1 MKGKGI
7 MFEVFISGFLSPVL
21 FVSVIGCGTFFL
33 IRLKAFYILHP
44 IKTLRGMLS
53 GGKNQGESP
62 FASMSLA
69 LAGTLGVGNIVGVA
83 SAISLGGAGA
93 VFWMWIGAL
102 FSMSLKY
109 AETTLAVRYRRKRN
123 DGYYGGA
130 MYYIRDG
137 LEGKYAPL
145 LGGIFSVL
153 CIVNSLT
160 TGTAIQVNAISESFE
175 EIFGISPSVCCI
187 MVSVI
192 IAVALMWGMS
202 NIASI
207 TAVAIPIAGA
217 VCILASM
224 YLIFSNIAEIPEILR
239 AIFKSATGR
248 NSIAGGLFGY
258 GIKEAVRYG
267 ISRGIISNEAGCGTA
282 PTAHARADV
291 KSPAQQG
298 FWGIF
303 EVFVDTILLCSMTAF
318 AILIYVNEKGLPG
331 CGSMELTQIAYKSA
345 MGNIG
350 EYVIGISVF
359 VFATATVLCQYYY
372 GAESL
377 GYITRKKNA
386 MTIYTIVFFAA
397 IFYGG
402 VTKSDNVWQITD
414 LTVGIMT
421 VINCCVLLRLNREVV
436 SETKKIF

>member
-1 MKGKGI
+1 
-7 MFEVFISGFLSPVL
+7 
-21 FVSVIGCGTFFL
+21 
-33 IRLKAFYILHP
+33 
-44 IKTLRGMLS
+44 MLS

-62 FASMSLA
+62 FASMTLA

-109 AETTLAVRYRRKRN
+109 AETTLAVRYRRKRK

-137 LEGKYAPL
+137 IKGKNAPL
-145 LGGIFSVL
+145 LGGIFAVL

-160 TGTAIQVNAISESFE
+160 TGTAIQVNAISESFKG
-175 EIFGISPSVCCI
+175 IFGTSSVVCCI
-187 MVSVI
+187 MVAVI
-192 IAVALMWGMS
+192 IAVALTRGIGKIS
-202 NIASI
+202 SI
-207 TAVAIPIAGA
+207 TAVAIPVAG
-217 VCILASM
+217 VVYILASM
-224 YLIFSNIAEIPEILR
+224 YLICSDISKIPEILR
-239 AIFKSATGR
+239 AVFKGAFGYE
-248 NSIAGGLFGY
+248 SITGGLLGY

-267 ISRGIISNEAGCGTA
+267 IGRGIISNEAGCGTA

-318 AILIYVNEKGLPG
+318 AILIYVNDKGLPD
-331 CGSMELTQIAYKSA
+331 CGSMELTQVAYKSA
-345 MGNIG
+345 MGSIG
-350 EYVIGISVF
+350 EYIIGISVF

-377 GYITRKKNA
+377 GYITRRKSA
-386 MTIYTIVFFAA
+386 VTIYAIVFFAA

-402 VTKSDNVWQITD
+402 VAESNNVWQITD

-421 VINCCVLLRLNREVV
+421 IINCYVLLSLNREVAIETEDYFKKKEAVTKTASLV
-436 SETKKIF
+436 STLKNADS